1 MNIIPAG
8 LSSPRMGLRVF
19 MLLLAWIMVVSLS
32 WADLLERHA
41 EVGGAL
47 SDLQQATEPDLD
59 EMRHDTAIVWLVEE
73 GLTGSVSIRPESDGL
88 CPLLAVNDTPL
99 PTRSFLSKLSVYR
112 L

>member
-1 MNIIPAG
+1 
-8 LSSPRMGLRVF
+8 

-32 WADLLERHA
+32 WADLLDRHA
-41 EVGGAL
+41 EVGGPL
-47 SDLQQATEPDLD
+47 SDLQQATKPDLD

-73 GLTGSVSIRPESDGL
+73 GLIGSVPIRPKPDDL
-88 CPLLAVNDTPL
+88 FLLLAVDNTPL